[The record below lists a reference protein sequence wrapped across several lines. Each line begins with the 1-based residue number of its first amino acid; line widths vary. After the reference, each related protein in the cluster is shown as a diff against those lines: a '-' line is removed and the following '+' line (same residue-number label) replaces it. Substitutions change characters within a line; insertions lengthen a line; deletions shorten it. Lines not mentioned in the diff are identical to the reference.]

1 MYNNINMNSSQMP
14 GMSSGLPGI
23 NPFLGGMNP
32 GFGMLSE
39 MIPGEGVYGWIL
51 IFENSDDKKCL
62 SIRISEQKLVK
73 EAINIYY
80 LKAGGMDGCTFYYNN
95 KELIGEMKICQSG
108 LNNLSRIIVVRDDR
122 FYDRFVDIDSFGLR
136 LIFVD
141 SVDEKCLLI
150 RISGEKLVKEAIN
163 IYYLKTGRMDNCKF
177 IYNSKKL
184 SGEMTMFESGLTHNS
199 RIFVVGPND
208 DSHGWALIFEN
219 EEDKKKNFAIR
230 ISEQKL
236 VKEAISIY
244 MLKSGRTDKCKF
256 IYNNKE
262 LFGEMRIDQSGLCN
276 MSKII
281 VVPLSLDS
289 IPFRNNNSSNHNL
302 NPQMNN
308 FNQNY
313 YESQINEL
321 KEQLTK
327 EKNKNSILMNE
338 NAKLNEMINN
348 MNSNQ
353 LFLNNKISFLENE
366 LNKKNM
372 EIQNYLNNMN
382 NINNYN
388 INDLVTSINPGEKII
403 TVNFVSNGFQD
414 IANYSIP
421 CKNTSLFI
429 RLEEKLNNDFPQLK
443 NHETFF
449 VVNTRRIKRFQTL
462 EENQIKSNDVIS
474 IFTIDA

>member
-1 MYNNINMNSSQMP
+1 
-14 GMSSGLPGI
+14 
-23 NPFLGGMNP
+23 
-32 GFGMLSE
+32 
-39 MIPGEGVYGWIL
+39 
-51 IFENSDDKKCL
+51 
-62 SIRISEQKLVK
+62 
-73 EAINIYY
+73 
-80 LKAGGMDGCTFYYNN
+80 
-95 KELIGEMKICQSG
+95 
-108 LNNLSRIIVVRDDR
+108 
-122 FYDRFVDIDSFGLR
+122 
-136 LIFVD
+136 
-141 SVDEKCLLI
+141 
-150 RISGEKLVKEAIN
+150 
-163 IYYLKTGRMDNCKF
+163 
-177 IYNSKKL
+177 
-184 SGEMTMFESGLTHNS
+184 
-199 RIFVVGPND
+199 
-208 DSHGWALIFEN
+208 
-219 EEDKKKNFAIR
+219 
-230 ISEQKL
+230 
-236 VKEAISIY
+236 

-262 LFGEMRIDQSGLCN
+262 LFGEMKICQSGLN
-276 MSKII
+276 NLSIII
-281 VVPLSLDS
+281 VVPSLSLDS

-321 KEQLTK
+321 KEQLTI

-372 EIQNYLNNMN
+372 EIQNYLNNIN

>member
-1 MYNNINMNSSQMP
+1 
-14 GMSSGLPGI
+14 
-23 NPFLGGMNP
+23 
-32 GFGMLSE
+32 
-39 MIPGEGVYGWIL
+39 
-51 IFENSDDKKCL
+51 
-62 SIRISEQKLVK
+62 
-73 EAINIYY
+73 
-80 LKAGGMDGCTFYYNN
+80 
-95 KELIGEMKICQSG
+95 
-108 LNNLSRIIVVRDDR
+108 
-122 FYDRFVDIDSFGLR
+122 
-136 LIFVD
+136 
-141 SVDEKCLLI
+141 
-150 RISGEKLVKEAIN
+150 
-163 IYYLKTGRMDNCKF
+163 
-177 IYNSKKL
+177 
-184 SGEMTMFESGLTHNS
+184 
-199 RIFVVGPND
+199 
-208 DSHGWALIFEN
+208 
-219 EEDKKKNFAIR
+219 
-230 ISEQKL
+230 
-236 VKEAISIY
+236 
-244 MLKSGRTDKCKF
+244 
-256 IYNNKE
+256 
-262 LFGEMRIDQSGLCN
+262 

-414 IANYSIP
+414 ILNYSIP

-449 VVNTRRIKRFQTL
+449 VVNARRIKRFQTL

>member
-219 EEDKKKNFAIR
+219 EEDKKK
-230 ISEQKL
+230 
-236 VKEAISIY
+236 
-244 MLKSGRTDKCKF
+244 
-256 IYNNKE
+256 
-262 LFGEMRIDQSGLCN
+262 
-276 MSKII
+276 
-281 VVPLSLDS
+281 
-289 IPFRNNNSSNHNL
+289 
-302 NPQMNN
+302 
-308 FNQNY
+308 
-313 YESQINEL
+313 
-321 KEQLTK
+321 
-327 EKNKNSILMNE
+327 IL
-338 NAKLNEMINN
+338 
-348 MNSNQ
+348 Q
-353 LFLNNKISFLENE
+353 
-366 LNKKNM
+366 
-372 EIQNYLNNMN
+372 
-382 NINNYN
+382 
-388 INDLVTSINPGEKII
+388 
-403 TVNFVSNGFQD
+403 
-414 IANYSIP
+414 
-421 CKNTSLFI
+421 
-429 RLEEKLNNDFPQLK
+429 
-443 NHETFF
+443 
-449 VVNTRRIKRFQTL
+449 
-462 EENQIKSNDVIS
+462 
-474 IFTIDA
+474 

>member
-32 GFGMLSE
+32 GFGMLSGMVDIDDINGWNLIFEDPVDKKSLCIRISEKKLVKEAINMYYLKTGRNDKCRFIFNHQDLFGE
-39 MIPGEGVYGWIL
+39 MIICQSGLNNLSRILVVGFYDDSDGWEL
-51 IFENSDDKKCL
+51 IFENEEDKKNF

-73 EAINIYY
+73 EAI
-80 LKAGGMDGCTFYYNN
+80 M
-95 KELIGEMKICQSG
+95 
-108 LNNLSRIIVVRDDR
+108 
-122 FYDRFVDIDSFGLR
+122 
-136 LIFVD
+136 
-141 SVDEKCLLI
+141 
-150 RISGEKLVKEAIN
+150 
-163 IYYLKTGRMDNCKF
+163 
-177 IYNSKKL
+177 
-184 SGEMTMFESGLTHNS
+184 
-199 RIFVVGPND
+199 
-208 DSHGWALIFEN
+208 
-219 EEDKKKNFAIR
+219 
-230 ISEQKL
+230 
-236 VKEAISIY
+236 IY

-256 IYNNKE
+256 IFNNKE
-262 LFGEMRIDQSGLCN
+262 LFGEMKICKSGLYN

-281 VVPLSLDS
+281 VVPKSLDS

-302 NPQMNN
+302 NPQKNN

-414 IANYSIP
+414 IVNYSIP